1 MMQLLSSL
9 SMGLILSLLALGVLI
24 SFRILSFRDLTVDG
38 SIALGG
44 AVAATLL
51 VAGWNPLLA
60 TAAAFVAGGLAGSV
74 TGILATRFQINGL
87 LAGILV
93 MTALYSV
100 NLRVMG
106 KSNLPLMKE
115 QTVITLTQHWVAPNA
130 RWTVGRWEIP
140 VQDVCVLGMATLV
153 IVLVATTMYTFF
165 RTNLGMAMRAT
176 GDNDQM
182 IRALG
187 VEVGWMTTF
196 GLALSNALVALSGA
210 LLVQYQGYADVQM
223 GIGMVVWGFASV
235 IIGESLVGS
244 RQIGLLLIGA
254 IMGSIL
260 FRLLVAIA
268 LRWGLNPNDL
278 KLVTAVFVF
287 AALVLPGL
295 LESARKKMQEI
306 AGKTPEKMREGAGAQ

>member
-1 MMQLLSSL
+1 MMQLIGSF

-24 SFRILSFRDLTVDG
+24 SFRVLAFRDLTVEG

-44 AVAATLL
+44 CVAAMLL
-51 VAGWNPLLA
+51 DAGWNPWLA
-60 TAAAFVAGGLAGSV
+60 TAIAFGSGAIAGTV
-74 TGILATRFQINGL
+74 TGVLTTRFQINGL

-106 KSNLPLMKE
+106 RSNLPLLNK
-115 QTVITLTQHWVAPNA
+115 QTLMTRIQSLALPSDKLQIAGWQAPL
-130 RWTVGRWEIP
+130 
-140 VQDVCVLGMATLV
+140 QDFYVVLISGLMIALAAAV
-153 IVLVATTMYTFF
+153 MYVFF
-165 RTNLGMAMRAT
+165 KTNLGLAMRAT
-176 GDNDQM
+176 GDNENM

-187 VEVGWMTTF
+187 VEVGWMLTF
-196 GLALSNALVALSGA
+196 GLAISNGLVALSGA

-223 GIGMVVWGFASV
+223 GVGMVVWGLASV
-235 IIGESLVGS
+235 IIGETLVGS
-244 RQIGLLLIGA
+244 RHIGMLLVGTL
-254 IMGSIL
+254 MGSIL

-287 AALVLPGL
+287 IALIAPAVIENAQRKLGMAAK
-295 LESARKKMQEI
+295 S
-306 AGKTPEKMREGAGAQ
+306 